1 MRKECLLMKLFHN
14 LLGLIFSFAL
24 MAVLLITSIEAV
36 TYWTPG
42 YYEKEYTKYQVLE
55 AVDMEMDDLLEV
67 TDEMMA
73 YLRGDR
79 KDLHVPTIVAGQP
92 REFFNEREIAHMEDV
107 RGLFLA
113 AITIRRICFLVMAAC
128 AALLIVLKADTR
140 RILPRMICGGTILFF
155 SILALLAGIVS
166 TDFSKYFILFHKIFF
181 TNDLWILDP
190 STDLLINIVPEPF
203 FVDTAFRIAVTYG
216 ISVIAVFSAC
226 VLWLKKQKK
235 Q

>member
-1 MRKECLLMKLFHN
+1 MKLFHN

-36 TYWTPG
+36 TYWTPS

-55 AVDMEMDDLLEV
+55 AVDMEMDDLQEV

-73 YLRGDR
+73 YLRGHR
-79 KDLHVPTIVAGQP
+79 KDHHVPTIGETW
-92 REFFNEREIAHMEDV
+92 EFFNEREIAHMEDV

-128 AALLIVLKADTR
+128 AALLIVLKAETK
-140 RILPRMICGGTILFF
+140 RILPRMICGGTVLFF
-155 SILALLAGIVS
+155 TILALLAGIIS
-166 TDFSKYFILFHKIFF
+166 TDFSKYFIIFHKIFF
-181 TNDLWILDP
+181 TNDLWILEP
-190 STDLLINIVPEPF
+190 ASDLLINIVPEPF
-203 FVDTAFRIAVTYG
+203 FVDTAVRIAVTYG

-226 VLWLKKQKK
+226 VIWLKKQKK
-235 Q
+235 QK